1 MVKHNVE
8 YHLSL
13 ASAGIAQQ
21 VEQLT
26 CNQQVVGSTPITSSN
41 YGGFPEWPKGADC
54 KSAAFRFVGSNPTL
68 STNFHRGV
76 EQLVARRAHNP
87 KVVGSSPAP
96 ATKFS

>member
-26 CNQQVVGSTPITSSN
+26 VISRLWVQVLLPAPK
-41 YGGFPEWPKGADC
+41 YGEVPEWLKGADC